1 MQKGGLGLAL
11 GAARRPRLLPKG
23 SALGRHA
30 HFTCA
35 MMNPDSLMLS

>member
-1 MQKGGLGLAL
+1 MQNGGLGLAL

-23 SALGRHA
+23 SALSSHA